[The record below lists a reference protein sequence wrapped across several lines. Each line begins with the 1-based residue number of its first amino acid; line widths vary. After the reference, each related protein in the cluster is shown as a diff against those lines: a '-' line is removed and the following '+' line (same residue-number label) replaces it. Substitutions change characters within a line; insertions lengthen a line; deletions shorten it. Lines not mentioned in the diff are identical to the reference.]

1 MSSILSEKSNNY
13 SIEKISNFLLTD
25 RPQNKSY
32 TLFKKNVK
40 CPFNTYK
47 KTTNFYNHN
56 KNISTLTNESL
67 NTTQFYLKDSIKSN
81 YIYTKK
87 NIDKNYFNSH
97 KSSLTAFS
105 SFAFDYNN
113 KTYNKKS
120 NFNDCSINENNLNE
134 VKILFNN
141 LILEI
146 KNNRMQIYNNNS
158 FLKKKIIIYDFIK
171 FFYSDDFNSLIKIFY
186 DNQNILKYFLY
197 LIFFF
202 ENLLCLNENYFNNE
216 KILMIYISI
225 LQYSLINFNFILEL
239 INDNLGNNDFS
250 LKNKTIFF
258 LNNKIIYCLILQL
271 NFEDKF
277 FYIINTNSYKGN
289 NIINI
294 INNLKLNTEINKNL
308 NDIEKEANDLI
319 IKNNLIFPKISEK
332 SYSIFIN
339 IDIFILYVEEN
350 NNTYAKV
357 RNYTENFLNNISKK
371 YEIFFY
377 SENNNDYTDLILN
390 NLDKENKFN
399 RIYKDQ
405 FELLNNIKTFGR
417 GTNKFII
424 LDYNDKYFNKQ
435 INNGILINKY
445 TGDENDIEL
454 KNIEKILF
462 NY

>member
-1 MSSILSEKSNNY
+1 MSSILSDKSNNY
-13 SIEKISNFLLTD
+13 SIEKISNFFLTY

-47 KTTNFYNHN
+47 KTTNFYNHH
-56 KNISTLTNESL
+56 KNISTLTNDSL
-67 NTTQFYLKDSIKSN
+67 NTTQHYIKDSIKNN

-97 KSSLTAFS
+97 KNSLTAYS
-105 SFAFDYNN
+105 SFVLDYNN
-113 KTYNKKS
+113 KTYNKKY
-120 NFNDCSINENNLNE
+120 NFNDCSINENNLDE
-134 VKILFNN
+134 VKNLFNN
-141 LILEI
+141 LIMEI

-158 FLKKKIIIYDFIK
+158 YLKKKIIIYDFIK
-171 FFYSDDFNSLIKIFY
+171 FFYSDDFISLIKIY
-186 DNQNILKYFLY
+186 NNNQNILKYFFY

-202 ENLLCLNENYFNNE
+202 ENLINLKENNFNNE

-225 LQYSLINFNFILEL
+225 LQYSLINYNFILEL
-239 INDNLGNNDFS
+239 INDNLSNNDFS

-277 FYIINTNSYKGN
+277 FYIINTNYYKGSN
-289 NIINI
+289 LINI
-294 INNLKLNTEINKNL
+294 INNLKKNNEINKNL
-308 NDIEKEANDLI
+308 NNIENEANEI
-319 IKNNLIFPKISEK
+319 IKNNSIFSKISEK
-332 SYSIFIN
+332 NYSIFIN

-350 NNTYAKV
+350 NNTYAKI
-357 RNYTENFLNNISKK
+357 RNYTENFLKNISKK

-390 NLDKENKFN
+390 NLDKENKYN

-405 FELLNNIKTFGR
+405 CELLNNIKTFGR

-445 TGDENDIEL
+445 MGDENDIEL
-454 KNIEKILF
+454 KNIEKILL